1 VKSEDPRFEA
11 EGSVPDTS
19 KEKIDLLPAVL
30 MSPTYFISPFRVF
43 RAFRGKREHTSV
55 RDDLVHLMDIDANGW
70 FFWFCSRCGWVKTK
84 VSPINDS

>member
-1 VKSEDPRFEA
+1 MNRLQKRNLRQYVGASNGEA
-11 EGSVPDTS
+11 RLETQHG
-19 KEKIDLLPAVL
+19 L
-30 MSPTYFISPFRVF
+30 SPTYFISPFRVF

-70 FFWFCSRCGWVKTK
+70 FFGSVHVAAVKTK

>member
-1 VKSEDPRFEA
+1 VKYEDPRFEA

-19 KEKIDLLPAVL
+19 KEKIDLLPAVF

-70 FFWFCSRCGWVKTK
+70 FFGSVHVAAGSKQRCHL
-84 VSPINDS
+84 NDS